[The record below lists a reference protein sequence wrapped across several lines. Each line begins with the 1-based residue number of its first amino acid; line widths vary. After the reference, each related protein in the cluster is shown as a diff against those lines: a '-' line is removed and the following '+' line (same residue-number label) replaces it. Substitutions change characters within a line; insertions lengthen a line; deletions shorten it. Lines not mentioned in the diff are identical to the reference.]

1 MMKLKHVIKGVFTIV
16 ILAFLVTFA
25 LYRANLAKDNS
36 NFERLKV
43 GMVKQEVKTLMGEP
57 KGSWENRY
65 TYELSNPAPFISV
78 IGIVA
83 FKNDT
88 VAYIRVDTI
97 D

>member
-1 MMKLKHVIKGVFTIV
+1 MKLKHIIKAVFAIA
-16 ILAFLVTFA
+16 ILAFLVKFA
-25 LYRANLAKDNS
+25 LYRANIAKDNS

-43 GMVKQEVKTLMGEP
+43 GMAKQEVKALMGEP
-57 KGSWENRY
+57 TGSWENRHS
-65 TYELSNPAPFISV
+65 YELSNPAPFISV
-78 IGIVA
+78 IGVLA